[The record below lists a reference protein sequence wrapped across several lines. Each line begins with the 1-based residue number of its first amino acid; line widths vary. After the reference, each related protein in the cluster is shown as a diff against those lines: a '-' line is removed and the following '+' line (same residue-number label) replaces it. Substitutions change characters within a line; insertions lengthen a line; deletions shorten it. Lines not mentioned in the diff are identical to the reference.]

1 MFKFKVW
8 EDCIHEKEAFS
19 FVLALSLII
28 GLVAIGMS
36 SAFAADPEPS
46 IDWSKTNSYGQMESS
61 NMDASIVEQFG
72 QLHVLAATKSSSGW
86 ADWTEAMI
94 GTWKAAGAGGFDP
107 EKISAGTGF
116 EFWVYITEDSSANA
130 YFSIKSVK
138 EGEPTFSTKVQNL
151 EKGSLQKVSILYSDL
166 KAESAG
172 DGVAKGDAADAEV
185 INRDTLQFCGK
196 LDGTNNPKVT
206 FYMSDVYNI
215 GELPEIPDSE
225 DPTGGTEDPTGGTE
239 VKYGDVTGEGAINS
253 ADALE
258 VLKHAVELITLKGD
272 QLTAADVTD
281 DGNVDSADALDIL
294 KYNVELIDHFD
305 VEDK

>member
-1 MFKFKVW
+1 MKK
-8 EDCIHEKEAFS
+8 KLFS

-107 EKISAGTGF
+107 EKINAGTGF

-130 YFSIKSVK
+130 YLSIKSVK
-138 EGEPTFSTKVQNL
+138 EGEPTYSTKVQNL
-151 EKGSLQKVSILYSDL
+151 EKGSLQKVSVLYSDL
-166 KAESAG
+166 KAEWAG
-172 DGVAKGDAADAEV
+172 DGVAKGDAADADV

-225 DPTGGTEDPTGGTE
+225 DPTGGTEDPTGGME
-239 VKYGDVTGEGAINS
+239 VKYGDVTGE
-253 ADALE
+253 
-258 VLKHAVELITLKGD
+258 
-272 QLTAADVTD
+272 
-281 DGNVDSADALDIL
+281 GNVDSADALDIL
-294 KYNVELIDHFD
+294 RYNVELIDHFD

>member
-1 MFKFKVW
+1 MKK
-8 EDCIHEKEAFS
+8 KLFS

-94 GTWKAAGAGGFDP
+94 GTWKAANAGGFDP
-107 EKISAGTGF
+107 EKINAGTGF

-130 YFSIKSVK
+130 YLSIKSVK

-166 KAESAG
+166 KAEWAG
-172 DGVAKGDAADAEV
+172 DGVAMGDAADAEV

-196 LDGTNNPKVT
+196 LDSLRLAAGKHGRGLSQ
-206 FYMSDVYNI
+206 FDI
-215 GELPEIPDSE
+215 GQTHL
-225 DPTGGTEDPTGGTE
+225 
-239 VKYGDVTGEGAINS
+239 V
-253 ADALE
+253 
-258 VLKHAVELITLKGD
+258 
-272 QLTAADVTD
+272 
-281 DGNVDSADALDIL
+281 
-294 KYNVELIDHFD
+294 
-305 VEDK
+305 

>member
-1 MFKFKVW
+1 MKK
-8 EDCIHEKEAFS
+8 KLFS

-61 NMDASIVEQFG
+61 NMNASIVEQFG

-130 YFSIKSVK
+130 YFSIKSIK
-138 EGEPTFSTKVQNL
+138 TGEPTFSAKVQNL

-225 DPTGGTEDPTGGTE
+225 DPTGGTE

-272 QLTAADVTD
+272 QLTAADVTGE
-281 DGNVDSADALDIL
+281 GNVDSADALDIL

>member
-1 MFKFKVW
+1 MKK
-8 EDCIHEKEAFS
+8 KLFS

-130 YFSIKSVK
+130 YFTIKSVK

-172 DGVAKGDAADAEV
+172 DGVAKGDAADADV

-239 VKYGDVTGEGAINS
+239 DPTGGTEVKYGDVTGEGAINS

-272 QLTAADVTD
+272 QFTAADVTG

>member
-1 MFKFKVW
+1 MKK
-8 EDCIHEKEAFS
+8 KLFS

-46 IDWSKTNSYGQMESS
+46 IDWSKTNPYGQMESS

-94 GTWKAAGAGGFDP
+94 GTWKAANAGGFDP
-107 EKISAGTGF
+107 EKINAGTGF

-130 YFSIKSVK
+130 YLSIKSVK
-138 EGEPTFSTKVQNL
+138 TGEPTFSAKVQNL

-172 DGVAKGDAADAEV
+172 DGVAKGDAADADV

-272 QLTAADVTD
+272 QFTAADVTGE
-281 DGNVDSADALDIL
+281 GNVDSADALDIL

>member
-1 MFKFKVW
+1 MKK
-8 EDCIHEKEAFS
+8 KLFS

-107 EKISAGTGF
+107 EKINAGTGF

-130 YFSIKSVK
+130 YLSIKSVK
-138 EGEPTFSTKVQNL
+138 AGEPTYSTKVQNL

-166 KAESAG
+166 KAEWAG
-172 DGVAKGDAADAEV
+172 DGVAKGDAADADV

-239 VKYGDVTGEGAINS
+239 VKYGDVTGEGDINS

-258 VLKHAVELITLKGD
+258 VLKHAVELITLEGD
-272 QLTAADVTD
+272 RFTAADVTGE
-281 DGNVDSADALDIL
+281 GNVDSADALDIL

-305 VEDK
+305 AEDK